1 MKKPV
6 RTFRIDLQKWENLK
20 DLADR
25 LGVTRGFLIR
35 GAIEVLLNNPDLA
48 ASLLDIVEEVS

>member
-35 GAIEVLLNNPDLA
+35 GAVEVLLNNFDLA